1 MKYAVYLVYCHSPSP
16 RLTNC
21 TTFHITSKSP
31 AAEVECGAQQESTT
45 AATYLTAMKPA
56 TVGNTTQHYREAKKI
71 ELGLLYL
78 SALPKNVLKRQSGEI
93 FEVKKPALSTRWA
106 VHRVTWCVVNWERVA
121 S

>member
-1 MKYAVYLVYCHSPSP
+1 MCIAQC
-16 RLTNC
+16 
-21 TTFHITSKSP
+21 
-31 AAEVECGAQQESTT
+31 AAQQELTT
-45 AATYLTAMKPA
+45 ATYLTAMKPA

-106 VHRVTWCVVNWERVA
+106 VHRVTWCVVNWERAA